1 VNHLEVVRL
10 PVYRPTEKECADPK
24 LYANNVRT
32 LMAAEVGQLVLD
44 HFYALCRPDFPRV
57 LYLYSDHKILV
68 QYISRCLL
76 VGMTV

>member
-1 VNHLEVVRL
+1 
-10 PVYRPTEKECADPK
+10 
-24 LYANNVRT
+24 
-32 LMAAEVGQLVLD
+32 MAAEVGQLVLD